1 MRTNADSA
9 IAGCCTFA
17 VGKSETP
24 RVVRNTPKEIQ
35 ISPKVN
41 KIINAK
47 KNKKD
52 YD

>member
-1 MRTNADSA
+1 MLTEADSA
-9 IAGCCTFA
+9 IAECRNFA

-47 KNKKD
+47 KQERL
-52 YD
+52 

>member
-1 MRTNADSA
+1 MTFREITSVE
-9 IAGCCTFA
+9 CCTFA